1 MNKALL
7 LLLVY
12 WIAFAFLHSVFATDR
27 FKMIMQ
33 KSLKSRFI
41 YYRFLY
47 SLFSVISLTAVVYY
61 HFSIHSILLWQPHV
75 AEKIASVCTGIT
87 GLAIMFVCSRTYFG
101 EMMGLYAFTNQNEHI
116 GLVQTG
122 LHKYVRHPLYTGTL
136 LFMWAFFIWQPSLK
150 NIITCGINTLYVLI
164 GIRLEERKLVNSFGD
179 KYRKYASKTPM
190 LIPWFK

>member
-7 LLLVY
+7 FLLIY
-12 WIAFAFLHSVFATDR
+12 WMAFAFLHSAFATAR

-47 SLFSVISLTAVVYY
+47 SLFSLISLAAVVYY
-61 HFSIHSILLWQPHV
+61 HFSIHSILIWQPPLV
-75 AEKIASVCTGIT
+75 EKIAGVCTGIT
-87 GLAIMFVCSRTYFG
+87 GLVIMLICARTYFA
-101 EMMGLYAFTNQNEHI
+101 EMMGLYAFTRQTAHI

-122 LHKYVRHPLYTGTL
+122 LHKYMRHPLYTGTL
-136 LFMWAFFIWQPSLK
+136 LFMWAFFIYQPSFK
-150 NIITCGINTLYVLI
+150 NVVTCGINTLYVFI
-164 GIRLEERKLVNSFGD
+164 GIRFEERKLINSFGD

-190 LIPWFK
+190 LIPRFK